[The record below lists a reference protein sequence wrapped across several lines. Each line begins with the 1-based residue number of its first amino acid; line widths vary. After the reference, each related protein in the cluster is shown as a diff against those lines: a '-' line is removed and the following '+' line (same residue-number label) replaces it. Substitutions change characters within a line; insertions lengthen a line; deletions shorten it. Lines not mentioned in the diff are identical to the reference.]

1 MKQTRRLFIREGLA
15 GAILLGTG
23 DLVVADDVSETVKA
37 KTTRVVNPFH
47 LGMAGFTFSQF
58 DIDITLKT
66 MQRLDLHYLSVKD
79 FHLPLNS
86 TDKQI
91 EDFKDKCASYSV
103 IGYIVG
109 PINMHSEAEV
119 DEAFEYAKRVGVK
132 KIIGVPDV
140 ELLPYVDKRVKEYD
154 FNYAIHLH
162 GPDKNVYKD
171 AASVWKFTKDLD
183 PRIGMCLDVGHDFRN
198 GCDPSLDLQKYH
210 TRVFDM
216 HIKDETEASRRGVC
230 TIIGRGLINFPALI
244 RTMRKVNY
252 TGMCSLEYEADK
264 EDPFLG
270 IAESIGYFKALC
282 DTPS

>member
-109 PINMHSEAEV
+109 PINMHSKAEV
-119 DEAFEYAKRVGVK
+119 DGAFEYAKRLGVK

-171 AASVWKFTKDLD
+171 AASVWRFIKDLD

>member
-23 DLVVADDVSETVKA
+23 NLVVADDVSETVKA
-37 KTTRVVNPFH
+37 KVTRVVNPFH
-47 LGMAGFTFSQF
+47 LGMAGFTFSRF

-91 EDFKDKCASYSV
+91 EDFKDKCASYNV

-171 AASVWKFTKDLD
+171 AASVWRFIKDLD

-216 HIKDETEASRRGVC
+216 HIKDETEASRMGVC

-264 EDPFLG
+264 KDPFLG